1 MKGIIHVLCCLI
13 FINLIVCNFLH
24 QKHETNFRP
33 LFIKV
38 NKLKNLKIQKENLYS
53 YVGFVK
59 RLARIA
65 AAFKKVGQVKDFQFG
80 ELFKS
85 SQVPLVAV
93 LRVDLNANLIELI
106 SFLQCNSVIIFHK
119 KYPWVLAVTIGI
131 IPRLKYVTLIRNDF
145 IAFNWRSSSFSRNLE
160 SRGMKT

>member
-1 MKGIIHVLCCLI
+1 M
-13 FINLIVCNFLH
+13 
-24 QKHETNFRP
+24 
-33 LFIKV
+33 
-38 NKLKNLKIQKENLYS
+38 
-53 YVGFVK
+53 
-59 RLARIA
+59 
-65 AAFKKVGQVKDFQFG
+65 
-80 ELFKS
+80 
-85 SQVPLVAV
+85 PLVTV